1 MTKIKTEGKL
11 HDIIG
16 YLTCSNK
23 HGSMVWFVYNQ
34 NQNVCLFG
42 KKEHVGVENGWF
54 EADVQFD
61 EHLSEIA

>member
-1 MTKIKTEGKL
+1 
-11 HDIIG
+11 
-16 YLTCSNK
+16 
-23 HGSMVWFVYNQ
+23 MVWFVYNQ

-42 KKEHVGVENGWF
+42 QKEHVGVENGWF